1 MVNYEI
7 FVFYI
12 LHILARKTPK
22 GAFNHANWDIFLEKW
37 ESIQSNFDW
46 VAMKYHT
53 ILNFEHNRFLGMIQ
67 LGRYG
72 ELTSLRLRTYIHL
85 TFLQNEKLCD
95 ITFLCGDKEIHAHRA
110 VLCANSEYFQCMFNN
125 GMMETSARHVPI
137 KGKTFSFNK
146 TQGNILISCICKMQ
160 LLVFLK
166 RKEIFCFLGYYR
178 YDFFG
183 AVLTQRGILISC
195 TWKVQ
200 LLYKNLLFVNGNM
213 SLCHIFFICEKFYTT
228 YGLFQLHLEHE

>member
-1 MVNYEI
+1 
-7 FVFYI
+7 
-12 LHILARKTPK
+12 
-22 GAFNHANWDIFLEKW
+22 
-37 ESIQSNFDW
+37 
-46 VAMKYHT
+46 MKYHT

-137 KGKTFSFNK
+137 KGKTFSFTQ

-183 AVLTQRGILISC
+183 AVLTKEVFWFLAHERYNSYIRIYCLSMGIC
-195 TWKVQ
+195 RCV
-200 LLYKNLLFVNGNM
+200 
-213 SLCHIFFICEKFYTT
+213 IFFYKRKI
-228 YGLFQLHLEHE
+228 LHHVWFISVTPRSSSTNSRRTVAL